1 MGVIN
6 QLKIR
11 KTKSNDKMASFILND
26 NNSNIET
33 VFFPK
38 SFLKYEDVLS
48 TNQPV
53 IITGRIDFSG
63 LDISAL
69 SGKGIQAAD
78 DENLSD
84 IEASENGIY
93 KLEDNALTE
102 NAGQNAALIN
112 GDADLGIKIVG
123 ESIELLDAVK
133 VKLPVKPAGEA
144 CIIEIKD
151 NVVMLDGAEFKKM
164 LFEIKKSFSEAKG
177 SDKVIFKISGYSITL
192 GENIAVDKSLLKSN
206 PLFNYLNII

>member
-1 MGVIN
+1 M
-6 QLKIR
+6 
-11 KTKSNDKMASFILND
+11 
-26 NNSNIET
+26 
-33 VFFPK
+33 
-38 SFLKYEDVLS
+38 LS

-93 KLEDNALTE
+93 KLGDNALTE
-102 NAGQNAALIN
+102 NAGQDAALIN